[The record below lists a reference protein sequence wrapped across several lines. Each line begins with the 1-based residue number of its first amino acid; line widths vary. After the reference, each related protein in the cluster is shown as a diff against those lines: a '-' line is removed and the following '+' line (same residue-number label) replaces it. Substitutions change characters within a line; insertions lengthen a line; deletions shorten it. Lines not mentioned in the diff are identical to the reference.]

1 MSFFSPWFFI
11 GVAAVAV
18 PVIVH
23 LVRREHAQRVPFPSL
38 MFLRRI
44 PQKSV
49 RRRRLRH
56 LLLLA
61 LRCLALLLLA
71 LAFARPFIPSDAVSR
86 SGAGRN
92 IVILLDMS
100 YSMQYGNRF
109 RQAQERARSLIANAG
124 PKDRIALIAFSEGYE
139 IVRPLSLDRDA
150 ILADLASL
158 QPTLHATNYVQALR
172 GAASVLSG
180 TADQE
185 QAVALISDF
194 QATGWNKST
203 DLVSL
208 NAQLIPVDVA
218 DSDNPN
224 VACVEVS
231 VEPVVYTSK
240 YDGKLLTKL
249 TNFGNQSQ
257 SVRVRFQLNGRL
269 VEEKAIGLD
278 RWASQPVEFAGF
290 NLLDGSNR
298 ATMEVEDD
306 PLPLDNR
313 FFFTIEKTERQAVLG
328 LESAPGESFYL
339 QQALAVSQHNP
350 YALTLKPAGRMALSD
365 LEKARVV
372 ILNDVTRLDATM
384 VTPLKRWVEQG
395 GGLIIAAGR
404 RIDANAFNQT
414 LGDLSP
420 ASLDKSVTLGGGA
433 FELLAQLDATH
444 PIFAPF
450 AEGRSGNFS
459 TARFYGYVQATP
471 KTTARV
477 LARLTGGEAAVIE
490 NSLGAGKVLLLTS
503 SLDTS
508 WNDLP
513 LLPMYV
519 PLVHQMLRYLHSVET
534 RGWYRLGEPVRV
546 QGAGPE
552 ASIPIDSP
560 GEKRLTVDEGLSQDG
575 TLFTARE
582 NGFYRL
588 RYPDRERYVAVNVDF
603 RESDLRKLNVD
614 EFVAAFG
621 GKGET
626 QAAVAQAEQ
635 EDESLENQEPG
646 RRLWWPLLLSA
657 LALFILEAV
666 LAGRLRPQRHQDT
679 KVH

>member
-1 MSFFSPWFFI
+1 MSFFNPWFLVGI
-11 GVAAVAV
+11 AAVAV
-18 PVIVH
+18 PIVVH
-23 LVRREHAQRVPFPSL
+23 LVRREHAKRVPFPSL

-71 LAFARPFIPSDAVSR
+71 LAFARPFIPSDAVSS
-86 SGAGRN
+86 SGAGRSL
-92 IVILLDMS
+92 VILLDTS

-109 RQAQERARSLIANAG
+109 RQAQERARSLITDAG
-124 PKDRIALIAFSEGYE
+124 PKDRVALMAFSEGYE

-150 ILADLASL
+150 ILADLAGL

-180 TADQE
+180 AADQE
-185 QAVALISDF
+185 KTVALISDF
-194 QATGWNKST
+194 QATGWNRPNDSVT
-203 DLVSL
+203 L
-208 NAQLIPVDVA
+208 NAQLMPVDVA
-218 DSDNPN
+218 DGDSPN

-240 YDGKLLTKL
+240 YDGKLLAKL
-249 TNFGNQSQ
+249 TNFSNQSQ
-257 SVRVRFQLNGRL
+257 SVRVRFKLNDRL
-269 VEEKAIGLD
+269 VEEKAIGLGA
-278 RWASQPVEFAGF
+278 WASQPVEFAGF

-298 ATMEVEDD
+298 ATIEIEDD
-306 PLPLDNR
+306 PLPLDNH

-328 LESAPGESFYL
+328 LESAPGGSFYL
-339 QQALAVSQHNP
+339 QQALAVSQNNP
-350 YALTLKPAGRMALSD
+350 YALTLQPAGRMALSD

-372 ILNDVTRLDATM
+372 ILNDVTRLDATV
-384 VTPLKRWVEQG
+384 VTQLKRWVEQG
-395 GGLIIAAGR
+395 GGLLIATGR
-404 RIDANAFNQT
+404 RVDANAFNQT
-414 LGDLSP
+414 FGDLAP
-420 ASLDKSVTLGGGA
+420 ASLDKSVVPGGGA
-433 FELLAQLDATH
+433 FELLAQIEATH

-490 NSLGAGKVLLLTS
+490 NSLGAGKVLLVTS

-513 LLPMYV
+513 LSPLYV
-519 PLVHQMLRYLHSVET
+519 PLVHQMLRYVYSVET
-534 RGWYRLGEPVRV
+534 RGWYRLGETVRV
-546 QGAGPE
+546 QGARPE
-552 ASIPIDSP
+552 APVPIDSP
-560 GEKRLTVDEGLSQDG
+560 SEKRLTSGEGLSPDG

-603 RESDLRKLNVD
+603 RESDLRKLDVD
-614 EFVAAFG
+614 EFIAAFG
-621 GKGET
+621 GESEA
-626 QAAVAQAEQ
+626 QAAIAQIEQ
-635 EDESLENQEPG
+635 EGELLEHREPG

-657 LALFILEAV
+657 LALFIVEAV
-666 LAGRLRPQRHQDT
+666 LAGRLTPQRHQDT
-679 KVH
+679 KGH